1 MVFQIITLIIL
12 LPIDRDSQN
21 QIVTTI
27 CSTQE
32 MSLNCLGVVKIIV
45 MNKSILEN
53 ANKMSLRVN
62 NLILNKIKFRAIN
75 IKPKQKNSMM
85 IKSSTH

>member
-1 MVFQIITLIIL
+1 
-12 LPIDRDSQN
+12 
-21 QIVTTI
+21 
-27 CSTQE
+27 
-32 MSLNCLGVVKIIV
+32 

-53 ANKMSLRVN
+53 ANKMNLRVM
-62 NLILNKIKFRAIN
+62 NLKLNKVKFRAIN

>member
-1 MVFQIITLIIL
+1 M
-12 LPIDRDSQN
+12 N
-21 QIVTTI
+21 
-27 CSTQE
+27 
-32 MSLNCLGVVKIIV
+32 LNFLGVVKITV

-53 ANKMSLRVN
+53 ANKMSLRVM
-62 NLILNKIKFRAIN
+62 NLKLNKVKFRAIN